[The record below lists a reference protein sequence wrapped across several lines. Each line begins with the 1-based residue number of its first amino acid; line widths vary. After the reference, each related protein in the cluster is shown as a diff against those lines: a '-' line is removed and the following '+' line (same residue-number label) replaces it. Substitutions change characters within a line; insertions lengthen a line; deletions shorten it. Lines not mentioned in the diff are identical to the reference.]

1 MTILGLYLSLG
12 QLNFFLAWLL
22 TWVMAFLIPIV
33 ATVVLFP
40 SGELSRVTVFGLPL
54 VFQAAIGLLAWFLL
68 ERKIRL
74 RAFVTRKE
82 QKMAL

>member
-1 MTILGLYLSLG
+1 
-12 QLNFFLAWLL
+12 
-22 TWVMAFLIPIV
+22 
-33 ATVVLFP
+33 
-40 SGELSRVTVFGLPL
+40 LPL

-82 QKMAL
+82 QKMALY